1 MTDGWPAGSFSALD
15 IAERL
20 DLPRPTDEQIA
31 VIEAPLAPVLVV
43 AGAGS
48 GKTETMS
55 ARVVWLVAN
64 GLVRPEEVL
73 GLTFTRK
80 AAAELA
86 NRVRQRLG
94 QLRNVMQ
101 GGVQVGDPTVATYN
115 AYAARVVAEHG
126 LRAGFEPSARLLTDA
141 RTWQLASGSVQI
153 YDGDMSYVDWTPP
166 TVSTAVLDLAGQ
178 LAEHLRTTDELV
190 SWTEAFVS
198 RITGLPKGPRQRNDL
213 APELKKV
220 LDVQRARLQLL
231 PLVEEYDHRKRR
243 DEVMDFADQ
252 VSRAARVAS
261 NHPEVGR
268 VERARYRVVLLDEYQ
283 DTSHAQLVLLRSL
296 FGGGH
301 PVTAVG
307 DPCQSIYAW
316 RGASAGNL
324 TRFPEHFPRN
334 RGDTPVLPLTTSWR
348 NGPRILELA
357 NALSAPL
364 RGTPGGT
371 RAWVADAVAGTPVPE
386 LQAAP
391 HRTEPG
397 EVLCAL
403 HETVGDEA
411 VWIASHI
418 AARWRAGGENPPT
431 VAVLARTRNQF
442 ERLADALR
450 TAGLPVEV
458 VGLGGL
464 LATPEVRDLVATLN
478 VLIDPTA
485 GGALIRLL
493 SGARWRLGP
502 RDLDALGRRARE
514 LVQAAGGPGETEPTF
529 DAGPIE
535 KAEERSIIEALDD
548 LGPAE
553 AYSPTGYDRLSRF
566 AAELRSLRLRVNQP
580 VPDLVAEAER
590 RIGLDIE
597 VGSRTLDAAAPGTAS
612 LARAHLDAFADV
624 AADFAEAAETP
635 TLSAFLAY
643 LSAADERERGLAPG
657 QVDVRPGAVQVLT
670 VHAAK
675 GLEWDVVAVPGLS
688 GGVFPGTAKMSD
700 TWSRGLGV
708 LPFELR
714 GDAGDLPSLVLTG
727 VDDQSDAKAA
737 LARFGDAWRARA
749 LADERRLAYVA
760 VTRARHVLLC
770 SGAWWDAGVEPRGP
784 SPFLHEVHEHCRR
797 GGGTVD
803 VWTDEPELG
812 TENPL
817 LAAGRVAL
825 WPFDPLGAR
834 RDEVEEAAAL
844 VVAAG
849 SSEETEAERE
859 AGEAWAEEA
868 EMLLAERAASGAVDD
883 KVAVPLP
890 SQLTVSQL
898 VLLRRDRDE
907 LARQLRRPVPTPPAP
922 LARRGTAFHAWLE
935 RRFGADRLLD
945 LDEMPGAA
953 DAGES
958 PDDDLPALQ
967 EAFLRSEWAD
977 RVPQHV
983 EVPFATRLGD
993 VVLRGRIDAVFR
1005 TTSGWEVV
1013 DWKTGRP
1020 PTGPAAAAAEVQLAA
1035 YRLALAALA
1044 DCPVEDVSA
1053 AFHYVRAVHTVRPVD
1068 LLDATG
1074 LHALI
1079 TELPRQQP
1087 TGAQPTEPQTGAQP
1101 TTGTGTASASA
1112 GRPAR

>member
-1 MTDGWPAGSFSALD
+1 MSDNWPAGSFSARE

-64 GLVRPEEVL
+64 GLVRPEEIL

-94 QLRNVMQ
+94 QLRGLMQ

-126 LRAGFEPSARLLTDA
+126 LRAGYEPSARLLTDA
-141 RTWQLASGSVQI
+141 RTWQLASGSTEV
-153 YDGDMSYVDWTPP
+153 YDGDMSFVDWTPP

-178 LAEHLRTTDELV
+178 LAEHLRTADELV
-190 SWTEAFVS
+190 DWTEAFV
-198 RITGLPKGPRQRNDL
+198 RRVAGLPKGPRQRNDL
-213 APELKKV
+213 APDLKKV
-220 LDVQRARLQLL
+220 LDVQRARLQVL
-231 PLVEEYDHRKRR
+231 PLVEEYDRRKRR

-261 NHPEVGR
+261 NHPEVSR

-296 FGGGH
+296 FGEGH

-324 TRFPEHFPRN
+324 TRFPEHFPRKA
-334 RGDTPVLPLTTSWR
+334 GDTPVLPLTTSWR
-348 NGPRILELA
+348 NGPHILELA

-364 RGTPGGT
+364 RGTPGPRT
-371 RAWVADAVAGTPVPE
+371 WVADAVAGTPVPE
-386 LQAAP
+386 LRAAP

-403 HETVGDEA
+403 HETVQDEA
-411 VWIASHI
+411 VWIATQI

-450 TAGLPVEV
+450 ATGLPVEV

-485 GGALIRLL
+485 GAALIRLL

-514 LVQAAGGPGETEPTF
+514 LAAS
-529 DAGPIE
+529 AGDPSDDLPLE

-553 AYSPTGYDRLSRF
+553 SYSPVGYERLTRF
-566 AAELRSLRLRVNQP
+566 ADELRALRLRVNQP

-590 RIGLDIE
+590 RLGLDIE

-624 AADFAEAAETP
+624 AADFAEAAEQP
-635 TLSAFLAY
+635 TLSAFLSY
-643 LSAADERERGLAPG
+643 LGAADERERGLAPG
-657 QVDVRPGAVQVLT
+657 QVDVRAGAVQVLT

-688 GGVFPGTAKMSD
+688 RGVFPGTAKMSD

-727 VDDQSDAKAA
+727 VTDQSEAKAA
-737 LARFGDAWRARA
+737 LARFGDAWKARA

-770 SGAWWDAGVEPRGP
+770 SGAWWDSGIEPRGP
-784 SPFLHEVHEHCRR
+784 SPFLHEVHEHCVD
-797 GGGTVD
+797 GGGVVD
-803 VWTDEPELG
+803 GWAPEPEAG
-812 TENPL
+812 EENPL
-817 LAAGRVAL
+817 HAAGRFAV

-844 VVAAG
+844 VVAAATA
-849 SSEETEAERE
+849 EETEAERE

-868 EMLLAERAASGAVDD
+868 EMLLAERAAGRPGGDV
-883 KVAVPLP
+883 VQVPLP
-890 SQLTVSQL
+890 PQLTVSQL
-898 VLLRRDRDE
+898 VLLRRDPAE
-907 LARQLRRPVPTPPAP
+907 LARSLRRPVPAPPAP

-945 LDEMPGAA
+945 LDELPGAA

-958 PDDDLPALQ
+958 PDDELPALQ

-983 EVPFATRLGD
+983 EVPFATLLGD
-993 VVLRGRIDAVFR
+993 VVLRGRVDAVFR
-1005 TTSGWEVV
+1005 TTDGWEVI
-1013 DWKTGRP
+1013 DWKTGVP
-1020 PTGPAAAAAEVQLAA
+1020 PSGPVAAAAEVQLAA
-1035 YRLALAALA
+1035 YRLAWAALA
-1044 DCPVEDVSA
+1044 GCPVEEVSA
-1053 AFHYVRAVHTVRPVD
+1053 AFHYVRAVRTVRPVD

-1074 LHALI
+1074 LAALV
-1079 TELPRQQP
+1079 TAL
-1087 TGAQPTEPQTGAQP
+1087 PTE
-1101 TTGTGTASASA
+1101 
-1112 GRPAR
+1112 

>member
-1 MTDGWPAGSFSALD
+1 MSDGWPAGSFSALD

-20 DLPRPTDEQIA
+20 GLPRPTDEQIA

-94 QLRNVMQ
+94 QLRAVMQ
-101 GGVQVGDPTVATYN
+101 GSVQVGDPTVATYN

-126 LRAGFEPSARLLTDA
+126 LRAGYEPSARLLTDA

-190 SWTEAFVS
+190 SWTEAFVR
-198 RITGLPKGPRQRNDL
+198 RITALPKGPRQRNDL

-231 PLVEEYDHRKRR
+231 PLVEEYDLRKRR

-296 FGGGH
+296 FGDGH

-324 TRFPEHFPRN
+324 TRFPEHFPRKA
-334 RGDTPVLPLTTSWR
+334 GDTPVLPLTTSWR
-348 NGPRILELA
+348 NGPQILGLA

-364 RGTPGGT
+364 RGTPGAGP
-371 RAWVADAVAGTPVPE
+371 RSWVTDAVAGTPVPE

-391 HRTEPG
+391 DRPDPG
-397 EVLCAL
+397 EVVCAL
-403 HETVGDEA
+403 HETVQDEA
-411 VWIASHI
+411 LWIAQQI
-418 AARWRAGGENPPT
+418 APRWRAGGERPPT

-450 TAGLPVEV
+450 AAGLPVEV

-485 GGALIRLL
+485 GAALIRLL

-514 LVQAAGGPGETEPTF
+514 LVEATGGPGE
-529 DAGPIE
+529 DLPIE

-553 AYSPTGYDRLSRF
+553 AYSPTGYERLTRF

-580 VPDLVAEAER
+580 VPDLVAEVER
-590 RIGLDIE
+590 RLGLDIE

-635 TLSAFLAY
+635 TLSAFLSY
-643 LSAADERERGLAPG
+643 LGAADERERGLAPG
-657 QVDVRPGAVQVLT
+657 QVDVRAGAVQVLT

-675 GLEWDVVAVPGLS
+675 GLEWDIVAVPGLS

-714 GDAGDLPSLVLTG
+714 GDAADLPSLVLAG
-727 VDDQSDAKAA
+727 VTDQSEAKAA
-737 LARFGDAWRARA
+737 LARFGDAWKARA

-770 SGAWWDAGVEPRGP
+770 SGAWWDAGIEPRGP
-784 SPFLHEVHEHCRR
+784 SPFLREVHEHCVA
-797 GGGTVD
+797 GDDGGTVD

-812 TENPL
+812 TVNPL
-817 LAAGRVAL
+817 LVAGRVAP

-849 SSEETEAERE
+849 SAEETEAERE
-859 AGEAWAEEA
+859 AGAAWAEEA
-868 EMLLAERAASGAVDD
+868 EMLLAERAGARPDGTEPDNYV
-883 KVAVPLP
+883 VEVPLP

-898 VLLRRDRDE
+898 VLLRRDPDE
-907 LARQLRRPVPTPPAP
+907 LARLLRRPVPTPPAP
-922 LARRGTAFHAWLE
+922 LARRGTAFHTWLE

-945 LDEMPGAA
+945 LDELPGAA
-953 DAGES
+953 DADQT

-977 RVPQHV
+977 RVPQQV
-983 EVPFATRLGD
+983 EVPFATLLGGARPRESI
-993 VVLRGRIDAVFR
+993 VLRGRIDAVFR
-1005 TTSGWEVV
+1005 TTDGWEVV

-1020 PTGPAAAAAEVQLAA
+1020 PSGEAAVAAEVQLAA
-1035 YRLALAALA
+1035 YRLAWAALA
-1044 DCPVEDVSA
+1044 GCPVEEVSA
-1053 AFHYVRAVHTVRPVD
+1053 AFHYVRAVRTVRPVD
-1068 LLDATG
+1068 LLDETG
-1074 LHALI
+1074 LAALV
-1079 TELPRQQP
+1079 TALPTVSR
-1087 TGAQPTEPQTGAQP
+1087 
-1101 TTGTGTASASA
+1101 
-1112 GRPAR
+1112 

>member
-1 MTDGWPAGSFSALD
+1 MPDRVGSGDRRVTDGWPAGSFSALD

-94 QLRNVMQ
+94 QLRGVMA

-141 RTWQLASGSVQI
+141 RTWQLASGSVEI
-153 YDGDMSYVDWTPP
+153 YDGDMSFVDWTPP
-166 TVSTAVLDLAGQ
+166 TVSTAVLDVAGQ

-190 SWTEAFVS
+190 DWTEAFVR
-198 RITGLPKGPRQRNDL
+198 RIAGLPKGPRQRNDI

-220 LDVQRARLQLL
+220 LDVQRARLQVL
-231 PLVEEYDHRKRR
+231 PLVEEYDRRKRR

-324 TRFPEHFPRN
+324 TRFPEHFPR
-334 RGDTPVLPLTTSWR
+334 RSGDTPVLPLTTSWR
-348 NGPRILELA
+348 NGPQILDLA

-364 RGTPGGT
+364 RGTPGGPRT
-371 RAWVADAVAGTPVPE
+371 WVSDAIAGTPVPE

-391 HRTEPG
+391 HRTDPG
-397 EVLCAL
+397 EVLCSL
-403 HETVGDEA
+403 HETVQDEA
-411 VWIASHI
+411 VWIASQI
-418 AARWRAGGENPPT
+418 ASRWRAGGDQPPT

-450 TAGLPVEV
+450 ATGLPVEV

-485 GGALIRLL
+485 GAALLRLL

-514 LVQAAGGPGETEPTF
+514 LAAATAGPDDDT
-529 DAGPIE
+529 PIE

-553 AYSPTGYDRLSRF
+553 GYSPVGYERLTRF
-566 AAELRSLRLRVNQP
+566 ADELRRLRLRVNQP
-580 VPDLVAEAER
+580 VPDLVAEVELR
-590 RIGLDIE
+590 LGLDIE
-597 VGSRTLDAAAPGTAS
+597 VGSRTLEGATAGTAS

-624 AADFAEAAETP
+624 AADFAEAAEQP
-635 TLSAFLAY
+635 TLSAFLSY
-643 LSAADERERGLAPG
+643 LGAADERERGLAPG

-688 GGVFPGTAKMSD
+688 RGVFPGTAKMSD

-714 GDAGDLPSLVLTG
+714 GDAADLPSLVLTG
-727 VDDQSDAKAA
+727 VTDQSEAKAA
-737 LARFGDAWRARA
+737 LARFGDAWKARS
-749 LADERRLAYVA
+749 LSDERRLAYVA

-770 SGAWWDAGVEPRGP
+770 SGAWWDAGIEPRGP
-784 SPFLHEVHEHCRR
+784 SPFLHEVHEHCVN

-803 VWTDEPELG
+803 GWFAEPESG

-844 VVAAG
+844 VVAAATA
-849 SSEETEAERE
+849 EETEAERE
-859 AGEAWAEEA
+859 AAEAWSEEA
-868 EMLLAERAASGAVDD
+868 EMLLAERAGARPDGDV
-883 KVAVPLP
+883 VTVPLP
-890 SQLTVSQL
+890 PQLTVSQL
-898 VLLRRDRDE
+898 VLLGRDPAE
-907 LARQLRRPVPTPPAP
+907 LARQLRRPVPVPPAP

-945 LDEMPGAA
+945 VDELPGAA

-958 PDDDLPALQ
+958 PDDELPALQ

-983 EVPFATRLGD
+983 EVPFATLLGPT
-993 VVLRGRIDAVFR
+993 VLRGRIDAVFR
-1005 TTSGWEVV
+1005 TTHGWEVV

-1020 PTGPAAAAAEVQLAA
+1020 PSGPAAAAAQVQLAA
-1035 YRLALAALA
+1035 YRLAWAALA
-1044 DCPVEDVSA
+1044 GCPVDEVSA
-1053 AFHYVRAVHTVRPVD
+1053 AFHYVRAVRTVRPAD
-1068 LLDATG
+1068 LLDEAG
-1074 LHALI
+1074 LAALV
-1079 TELPRQQP
+1079 TSL
-1087 TGAQPTEPQTGAQP
+1087 
-1101 TTGTGTASASA
+1101 
-1112 GRPAR
+1112 GR

>member
-1 MTDGWPAGSFSALD
+1 MTDGWPAGSFSALE

-20 DLPRPTDEQIA
+20 GLPRPTDEQVA

-86 NRVRQRLG
+86 NRVRHRLA
-94 QLRNVMQ
+94 QLR
-101 GGVQVGDPTVATYN
+101 GALPGEVQVGDPTVATYN

-141 RTWQLASGSVQI
+141 RTWQLASGSVEI
-153 YDGDMSYVDWTPP
+153 YDGDMSFVDWTPP

-190 SWTEAFVS
+190 DWTESFVR
-198 RITGLPKGPRQRNDL
+198 RIAALPKGPRQRNEI
-213 APELKKV
+213 APDLKKV

-231 PLVEEYDHRKRR
+231 PLVEEYDQRKRR
-243 DEVMDFADQ
+243 DELMDFADQ
-252 VSRAARVAS
+252 VSRAARVAA

-283 DTSHAQLVLLRSL
+283 DTSHAQLVLLRAL

-324 TRFPEHFPRN
+324 TRFPEHFPRRGIN
-334 RGDTPVLPLTTSWR
+334 HSSPRRSGDTPVLPLTTSWR
-348 NGPRILELA
+348 NGPRILDLA

-364 RGTPGGT
+364 RGTPGP
-371 RAWVADAVAGTPVPE
+371 RAWVTDAIVGTPVPE

-391 HRTEPG
+391 HRTDPG
-397 EVLCAL
+397 ELLCAL
-403 HETVGDEA
+403 HETVVQEA
-411 VWIASHI
+411 EWIAAQI
-418 AARWRAGGENPPT
+418 ATRWRAGGAEPPT

-450 TAGLPVEV
+450 AAGLPVEV

-485 GGALIRLL
+485 GAALIRLL

-514 LVQAAGGPGETEPTF
+514 LVQVAGGPPE
-529 DAGPIE
+529 DMPIE

-548 LGPAE
+548 LGAEE
-553 AYSPTGYDRLSRF
+553 AYSPVGYERLTRF
-566 AAELRSLRLRVNQP
+566 ARELRALRLRVNQP
-580 VPDLVAEAER
+580 VPDLVAEVELAL
-590 RIGLDIE
+590 GLDIE

-624 AADFAEAAETP
+624 AADFTEAAEQP
-635 TLSAFLAY
+635 TLSAFLSY

-688 GGVFPGTAKMSD
+688 EKVFPGQAKMSD

-714 GDAGDLPSLVLTG
+714 GDAADLPSLVLTG
-727 VDDQSDAKAA
+727 VTDQGEAKAA
-737 LARFGDAWRARA
+737 LARFGDAWKARA
-749 LADERRLAYVA
+749 TADERRLVYVA
-760 VTRARHVLLC
+760 VTRARHALLV
-770 SGAWWDAGVEPRGP
+770 SGAWWDAGIEKRGP
-784 SPFLHEVHEHCRR
+784 SQFLLEMHEHCVDD
-797 GGGTVD
+797 GGVVD
-803 VWTDEPELG
+803 EWFEEPAPGL
-812 TENPL
+812 ENPL
-817 LAAGRVAL
+817 LAAGRVAA

-844 VVAAG
+844 VVASATAD
-849 SSEETEAERE
+849 ETEGERE

-868 EMLLAERAASGAVDD
+868 AMLLAEREAARPGDLVE
-883 KVAVPLP
+883 VTLP
-890 SQLTVSQL
+890 DQLTVSQL
-898 VLLRRDRDE
+898 VLLRRDPDE
-907 LARQLRRPVPTPPAP
+907 LARVLRRPVPSPPAP

-945 LDEMPGAA
+945 LDELPGAA

-958 PDDDLPALQ
+958 PDDELPALQ

-983 EVPFATRLGD
+983 EVPFATLLGS

-1005 TTSGWEVV
+1005 TTDGWEVV

-1020 PTGPAAAAAEVQLAA
+1020 PSGAAADAAQVQLAA
-1035 YRLALAALA
+1035 YRLAWAALA
-1044 DCPVEDVSA
+1044 GCDVDEVSA
-1053 AFHYVRAVHTVRPVD
+1053 AFHYVRAVRTDRPAD
-1068 LLDATG
+1068 LLDEAG
-1074 LHALI
+1074 LIGLI
-1079 TELPRQQP
+1079 TALPRV
-1087 TGAQPTEPQTGAQP
+1087 
-1101 TTGTGTASASA
+1101 
-1112 GRPAR
+1112 

>member
-1 MTDGWPAGSFSALD
+1 MSDARPPQGMRPIPGDNWPEGSFSALA

-20 DLPRPTDEQIA
+20 GLARPTDEQVA

-43 AGAGS
+43 AGAGA

-86 NRVRQRLG
+86 NRVRQRLA
-94 QLRNVMQ
+94 QLRRELA

-126 LRAGFEPSARLLTDA
+126 LRAGYEPSARLLTDA
-141 RTWQLASGSVQI
+141 RTWQLASASVQI

-190 SWTEAFVS
+190 RWTESFVRRVTS
-198 RITGLPKGPRQRNDL
+198 LPKGPRQRNDL

-231 PLVEEYDHRKRR
+231 PLVEEYDRQKRR

-252 VSRAARVAS
+252 VSRAAHVAS
-261 NHPEVGR
+261 AHPEVGR

-283 DTSHAQLVLLRSL
+283 DTSHAQLVMLRSL

-324 TRFPEHFPRN
+324 TRFPEHFPRT
-334 RGDTPVLPLTTSWR
+334 RGGVTPVLPLTTSWR
-348 NGPRILELA
+348 NGPRILDLA
-357 NALSAPL
+357 NALSVPL
-364 RGTPGGT
+364 RGTPGGGS
-371 RAWVADAVAGTPVPE
+371 RAWVTDAIEGTPVPE
-386 LQAAP
+386 LRAAP
-391 HRTEPG
+391 QRRDAG
-397 EVLCAL
+397 ELVCGL
-403 HETVGDEA
+403 HPTVIDEA
-411 VWIASHI
+411 VWVATQVAS
-418 AARWRAGGENPPT
+418 RWRAGGAQPPT
-431 VAVLARTRNQF
+431 VAVLARTRAQF

-450 TAGLPVEV
+450 AAGLPVEV

-464 LATPEVRDLVATLN
+464 LATPEVRDLVATLS
-478 VLIDPTA
+478 VLVDPSA
-485 GGALIRLL
+485 GAALLRLL

-514 LVQAAGGPGETEPTF
+514 LAQANGGPPE
-529 DAGPIE
+529 DLPIE

-548 LGPAE
+548 LGDPETFSAVGHE
-553 AYSPTGYDRLSRF
+553 RLTRF
-566 AAELRSLRLRVNQP
+566 AGELRELRLRLGQP
-580 VPDLVAEAER
+580 VPDLVAEVER
-590 RIGLDIE
+590 RLGLDIE
-597 VGSRTLDAAAPGTAS
+597 VGSRTLDAAAPGTAT

-624 AADFAEAAETP
+624 AADFADAAEQP
-635 TLSAFLAY
+635 TLSGFLAY
-643 LSAADERERGLAPG
+643 LGAADERERGLAPG

-675 GLEWDVVAVPGLS
+675 GLEWDIVAVPGLS
-688 GGVFPGTAKMSD
+688 TGVFPGAAKLSD

-714 GDAGDLPSLVLTG
+714 GDAGDLPSLSLTG
-727 VDDQSDAKAA
+727 VTDQSEAKAA
-737 LARFGDAWRARA
+737 LARFSDAWKARA

-760 VTRARHVLLC
+760 VTRARNVLLC
-770 SGAWWDAGVEPRGP
+770 SGAWWDTGVEPRGP
-784 SPFLHEVHEHCRR
+784 SLFLAEIGEHCLA
-797 GGGTVD
+797 GGGVLD
-803 VWTDEPELG
+803 VWAERPGEG
-812 TENPL
+812 AENPL
-817 LAAGRVAL
+817 LAGGRAAQ

-844 VVAAG
+844 VVAAAG
-849 SSEETEAERE
+849 TDPTEAERE
-859 AGEAWAEEA
+859 AGAEWAQEAAL
-868 EMLLAERAASGAVDD
+868 LLAERSAARPEDV
-883 KVAVPLP
+883 VEVPIP
-890 SQLTVSQL
+890 THLTVSQL
-898 VLLRRDRDE
+898 VLLRRDPHE
-907 LARQLRRPVPTPPAP
+907 LARELRRPVPAPPAP

-945 LDEMPGAA
+945 LDELPGAA

-958 PDDDLPALQ
+958 PDDELPALQ

-977 RVPQHV
+977 RVPRHV
-983 EVPFATRLGD
+983 EVPFATWVGG
-993 VVLRGRIDAVFR
+993 VGLRGRIDAVFR
-1005 TTSGWEVV
+1005 TSSGWEVV

-1020 PTGPAAAAAEVQLAA
+1020 PSGPAASAAAVQLAA
-1035 YRLALAALA
+1035 YRLAWAEIAG
-1044 DCPVEDVSA
+1044 CPATDVSA
-1053 AFHYVRAVHTVRPVD
+1053 AFHYVRAVRTVRPVD
-1068 LLDATG
+1068 LLDAA
-1074 LHALI
+1074 ALAALV
-1079 TELPRQQP
+1079 TALP
-1087 TGAQPTEPQTGAQP
+1087 
-1101 TTGTGTASASA
+1101 SA
-1112 GRPAR
+1112 

>member
-1 MTDGWPAGSFSALD
+1 MTDGWPAGSFSALE

-20 DLPRPTDEQIA
+20 DLPRPTDEQVA

-80 AAAELA
+80 AAAELS
-86 NRVRQRLG
+86 NRVRHRLG
-94 QLRNVMQ
+94 QLRGVMQ

-126 LRAGFEPSARLLTDA
+126 LRAGYEPSARLLTDA

-153 YDGDMSYVDWTPP
+153 YDGDMSHVDWTPP

-190 SWTEAFVS
+190 SWTEAFVR
-198 RITGLPKGPRQRNDL
+198 RIVALPKGPRQRNDL

-231 PLVEEYDHRKRR
+231 PLVEEYDQHKRR
-243 DEVMDFADQ
+243 DELMDFADQ

-268 VERARYRVVLLDEYQ
+268 VERARYRIVLLDEYQ

-296 FGGGH
+296 FGDGH

-324 TRFPEHFPRN
+324 TRFPEHFPR
-334 RGDTPVLPLTTSWR
+334 RSGDTPVLPLTTSWR
-348 NGPRILELA
+348 NGPRILDLA

-364 RGTPGGT
+364 RGTPGP
-371 RAWVADAVAGTPVPE
+371 RAWVTDAIVGTPVPE
-386 LQAAP
+386 LRAAP
-391 HRTEPG
+391 HRTDPG
-397 EVLCAL
+397 ELLCAL
-403 HETVGDEA
+403 HETVNDEA
-411 VWIASHI
+411 VWIASQI
-418 AARWRAGGENPPT
+418 ATRWRAADQPPT

-450 TAGLPVEV
+450 AAGLPVEV

-485 GGALIRLL
+485 GAALIRLL
-493 SGARWRLGP
+493 SGARWRFGP

-514 LVQAAGGPGETEPTF
+514 LAQAHEGP
-529 DAGPIE
+529 DSAASDLPIE
-535 KAEERSIIEALDD
+535 KAEERSVIEALDD

-553 AYSPTGYDRLSRF
+553 AYSPVGHERLTVF
-566 AAELRSLRLRVNQP
+566 AQELRRLRLRVNQP
-580 VPDLVAEAER
+580 VPDVVAEVELAL
-590 RIGLDIE
+590 GLDIE

-624 AADFAEAAETP
+624 AADFAEAAEQP
-635 TLSAFLAY
+635 TLSAFLSY

-688 GGVFPGTAKMSD
+688 EKVFPGAAKMSD

-714 GDAGDLPSLVLTG
+714 GDASDLPSLVLTG
-727 VDDQSDAKAA
+727 VTDQGEAKAA
-737 LARFGDAWRARA
+737 LARFGDAWKARA
-749 LADERRLAYVA
+749 TADERRLVYVA
-760 VTRARHVLLC
+760 VTRARHALLC

-784 SPFLHEVHEHCRR
+784 SQFLLEVHEHSVA
-797 GGGTVD
+797 GGGVVD
-803 VWTDEPELG
+803 VWTEEPPPG

-844 VVAAG
+844 VVAAATAD
-849 SSEETEAERE
+849 ETEAERE
-859 AGEAWAEEA
+859 AGDAWSEEA
-868 EMLLAERAASGAVDD
+868 EMLLAEREAARPDD
-883 KVAVPLP
+883 LVEVPLP
-890 SQLTVSQL
+890 GQLTVSQL
-898 VLLRRDRDE
+898 VLLRRDADE
-907 LARQLRRPVPTPPAP
+907 LARVLRRPVPSPPAP

-945 LDEMPGAA
+945 LDELPGAA

-958 PDDDLPALQ
+958 PDDELPALQ

-983 EVPFATRLGD
+983 EVPFATLLGS

-1020 PTGPAAAAAEVQLAA
+1020 PTGPAADAALVQLAA
-1035 YRLALAALA
+1035 YRLAWAALA
-1044 DCPVEDVSA
+1044 GCGVDEVSA
-1053 AFHYVRAVHTVRPVD
+1053 AFHYVRAVRTDRPAD
-1068 LLDATG
+1068 LLDSDG
-1074 LHALI
+1074 LIALI
-1079 TELPRQQP
+1079 SALPRV
-1087 TGAQPTEPQTGAQP
+1087 
-1101 TTGTGTASASA
+1101 
-1112 GRPAR
+1112 